1 MTGAKTQLRFGVN
14 SDNRGGAV
22 TVQAGGGESDPRTNS
37 YNNDPGE
44 NPYGK
49 IQRRLSETDGTGS
62 KQVSATLVTSSEF
75 VGYSKGECSG
85 LSFVSQGS
93 VALPGDSSAVALGIV
108 QDRIEMGIRIQQTGK
123 VRLKASVVADLDI
136 VEISFSGPSFDKP
149 IKIYDSYDQ
158 TLDITKPGEYSLR
171 GGYQLAVRL
180 PDPSLGGRP
189 LSVEMQATLT
199 PAS

>member
-1 MTGAKTQLRFGVN
+1 MPVGAKTQVRFGVN

-22 TVQAGGGESDPRTNS
+22 TAQAGGESDPRTNS

-49 IQRRLSETDGTGS
+49 IQRRLSETDGAGT
-62 KQVSATLVTSSEF
+62 KQISATLVTNSEF

-85 LSFVSQGS
+85 LTFSSQGS
-93 VALPGDSSAVALGIV
+93 VGLPADSSTVALGIV

-123 VRLKASVVADLDI
+123 VRLTAAVVADVDI
-136 VEISFSGPSFDKP
+136 VEISFSGPSFDTP
-149 IKIYDSYDQ
+149 IKIYDTYDK

-171 GGYQLAVRL
+171 GGYQLAVRT
-180 PDPSLGGRP
+180 PNPSLGGRAI
-189 LSVEMQATLT
+189 SVQMQATLT
-199 PAS
+199 SAA